1 MSVIFIDGGY
11 ALSRSQ
17 NDKSSNIWQLIS
29 ATTTFMQNLVV
40 EWRRLSRFP
49 DKITMGH
56 AYKHKSRGRGRPRL

>member
-1 MSVIFIDGGY
+1 
-11 ALSRSQ
+11 
-17 NDKSSNIWQLIS
+17 
-29 ATTTFMQNLVV
+29 MQNLVV